1 MNTVYHLIVAFL
13 TVQLVWY
20 ILREKDFWKQAGAAL
35 VLIVFLLR
43 LFLIQ

>member
-1 MNTVYHLIVAFL
+1 MNYVYHAIVALL
-13 TVQLVWY
+13 TVHLVWS
-20 ILREKDFWKQAGAAL
+20 IVREKSVWKQAGAAL